1 MTVLVAST
9 EAGAGR
15 RAIALALAKAAAD
28 RERNVGYTK
37 PAGTS
42 PGAAGGGAVGLA
54 DADVGAM
61 LEVGD
66 PTGPN
71 RASRTA
77 RP

>member
-1 MTVLVAST
+1 MAALVAST

-15 RAIALALAKAAAD
+15 TAATLALAKAVANRKRD
-28 RERNVGYTK
+28 VGYTK
-37 PAGTS
+37 PVGTS
-42 PGAAGGGAVGLA
+42 PGAAAGGAVGLA

-66 PTGPN
+66 PTGPD